1 MFANAALYQH
11 GQLLFPCC
19 SDQVQIDDL
28 KNTKTMKVA
37 LLNAPFVP
45 NMRHILE
52 SILKVLRK
60 HNVLKQQDRF
70 HSLIVVEGKC
80 THLPSVFEILARL
93 FNSTRCKY
101 TPDFNVFF
109 RFRCFTLLKLVWDRF
124 MCRWNI

>member
-11 GQLLFPCC
+11 GQLSFPCC

-70 HSLIVVEGKC
+70 H
-80 THLPSVFEILARL
+80 
-93 FNSTRCKY
+93 
-101 TPDFNVFF
+101 
-109 RFRCFTLLKLVWDRF
+109 
-124 MCRWNI
+124 